1 MESNII
7 LLHIL
12 ESCQQNRIET
22 EQAVQIFIFGVL
34 AWWLLVDTVAGC
46 SKLVDQQQ
54 EDIHDNQT
62 DVIAVPALE
71 AEVPKNIRKTIN
83 QNEYVTKIEKSNAN
97 KPKQTQEEPTQQHNR
112 GINKYKQKCH

>member
-1 MESNII
+1 M
-7 LLHIL
+7 
-12 ESCQQNRIET
+12 
-22 EQAVQIFIFGVL
+22 
-34 AWWLLVDTVAGC
+34 
-46 SKLVDQQQ
+46 DQQQ

-97 KPKQTQEEPTQQHNR
+97 KPKQTQEEPTQQHNI
-112 GINKYKQKCH
+112 GINKYKQKCNWCQIIENPGQECTGFGGGDIWVGLCQCGLYAGRREG

>member
-1 MESNII
+1 M
-7 LLHIL
+7 
-12 ESCQQNRIET
+12 
-22 EQAVQIFIFGVL
+22 
-34 AWWLLVDTVAGC
+34 
-46 SKLVDQQQ
+46 DQQQ

-71 AEVPKNIRKTIN
+71 AEVPKDIRKTIN
-83 QNEYVTKIEKSNAN
+83 QNEYVTKIEKSSAN